1 MKGKGN
7 DMMNLKQEN
16 RYQALRKEL
25 NDILPNYEY
34 QNMIVAT
41 AMALGKFN
49 EEWLRKS
56 LLLAIDEERLSYDEA
71 LMLRERYINFAEQ
84 FL

>member
-25 NDILPNYEY
+25 NDMLPNYEY

-56 LLLAIDEERLSYDEA
+56 LLLAIDEKRFSYDEA
-71 LMLRERYINFAEQ
+71 LMLKERYINFSG
-84 FL
+84 

>member
-1 MKGKGN
+1 
-7 DMMNLKQEN
+7 MMNLKQEN

-41 AMALGKFN
+41 AIALGKFN

-71 LMLRERYINFAEQ
+71 LMLRERYINFAGQ

>member
-25 NDILPNYEY
+25 NDMLPNYEY

-41 AMALGKFN
+41 AVALGKFN

-56 LLLAIDEERLSYDEA
+56 LLLGIDEERLSYDEA
-71 LMLRERYINFAEQ
+71 LMLRERYINFAV
-84 FL
+84 

>member
-25 NDILPNYEY
+25 NDMLPNYEY

-49 EEWLRKS
+49 EGWLRKS
-56 LLLAIDEERLSYDEA
+56 LLLGIDEERFSYAEA
-71 LMLRERYINFAEQ
+71 LMLKDRYINFAG
-84 FL
+84 

>member
-16 RYQALRKEL
+16 IYQALKKEL

-41 AMALGKFN
+41 AIALGKFN
-49 EEWLRKS
+49 EEWLRK
-56 LLLAIDEERLSYDEA
+56 LLHLGVDEARFNYDEA
-71 LMLRERYINFAEQ
+71 LMLKERYINFAG
-84 FL
+84 

>member
-7 DMMNLKQEN
+7 DMMNLKQEK
-16 RYQALRKEL
+16 RYYSLTREL
-25 NDILPNYEY
+25 NEMIPKYEY
-34 QNMIVAT
+34 QNMVVAT
-41 AMALGKFN
+41 AIALGKFN

-56 LLLAIDEERLSYDEA
+56 LLLGIDEERFSYDEA
-71 LMLRERYINFAEQ
+71 LMLKERYINFAEQ

>member
-25 NDILPNYEY
+25 NDVLPGYEY
-34 QNMIVAT
+34 QNMVVAT
-41 AMALGKFN
+41 ATALEKFS

-56 LLLAIDEERLSYDEA
+56 LRLGIDEKRCSYDEA
-71 LMLRERYINFAEQ
+71 LMLKERYINFAG
-84 FL
+84 

>member
-34 QNMIVAT
+34 QNMVVAT

-56 LLLAIDEERLSYDEA
+56 LLLGVDEERFSYDKA
-71 LMLRERYINFAEQ
+71 LMLKERYINFAG
-84 FL
+84 

>member
-16 RYQALRKEL
+16 RYQALIKEL

-41 AMALGKFN
+41 AIALGKFN

-71 LMLRERYINFAEQ
+71 LMLRERYMNFAR
-84 FL
+84 

>member
-1 MKGKGN
+1 
-7 DMMNLKQEN
+7 MMNLKQEN
-16 RYQALRKEL
+16 RYQALKKEL
-25 NDILPNYEY
+25 NDVLPNHEY

-56 LLLAIDEERLSYDEA
+56 LILGIDEERFSYDEA
-71 LMLRERYINFAEQ
+71 LMLKKIYMNFAG
-84 FL
+84 

>member
-25 NDILPNYEY
+25 NDVLPNYEY

-41 AMALGKFN
+41 AIALGKFN
-49 EEWLRKS
+49 EEWLRKA
-56 LLLAIDEERLSYDEA
+56 LLLGSDEERFSYDEA
-71 LMLRERYINFAEQ
+71 LMLKERYINFAG
-84 FL
+84 

>member
-16 RYQALRKEL
+16 RYQALIKEL
-25 NDILPNYEY
+25 NDVFPGYEY
-34 QNMIVAT
+34 QNMVVAT
-41 AMALGKFN
+41 AIALEKFS

-56 LLLAIDEERLSYDEA
+56 LLSGIDEKRFSYDEA
-71 LMLRERYINFAEQ
+71 LMLKERYINFVG
-84 FL
+84 

>member
-25 NDILPNYEY
+25 NDMIPNYEY
-34 QNMIVAT
+34 QNMVVAT
-41 AMALGKFN
+41 AVALGKFN

-56 LLLAIDEERLSYDEA
+56 LLLGVDEERLSYDEA
-71 LMLRERYINFAEQ
+71 LMLKERYINFAGQ

>member
-1 MKGKGN
+1 
-7 DMMNLKQEN
+7 MMNLKQEN
-16 RYQALRKEL
+16 RYQALRREL
-25 NDILPNYEY
+25 NEMLPKYEY
-34 QNMIVAT
+34 QNMVVAT

-56 LLLAIDEERLSYDEA
+56 LLLGIDEERLSYDEA
-71 LMLRERYINFAEQ
+71 LMLRERYINFAGQ

>member
-25 NDILPNYEY
+25 NDVLPGYEY
-34 QNMIVAT
+34 QNMVVAT
-41 AMALGKFN
+41 AIALEKFS

-56 LLLAIDEERLSYDEA
+56 LLLGIDEERLSYDEA
-71 LMLRERYINFAEQ
+71 LMLKERYINFAG
-84 FL
+84 

>member
-16 RYQALRKEL
+16 IYQALKKEL
-25 NDILPNYEY
+25 NDVLPNYEY

-41 AMALGKFN
+41 AIALGKFN

-56 LLLAIDEERLSYDEA
+56 LLLGIDEKRFNYNES
-71 LMLRERYINFAEQ
+71 LMLKERYINFAG
-84 FL
+84 

>member
-16 RYQALRKEL
+16 RYQALKREL
-25 NDILPNYEY
+25 NEILPNYEY

-41 AMALGKFN
+41 AVALGKFN

-56 LLLAIDEERLSYDEA
+56 LLLGIDEDRFSYDEA
-71 LMLRERYINFAEQ
+71 LMLNEIYVNSAG
-84 FL
+84 

>member
-1 MKGKGN
+1 MKGKGK

-25 NDILPNYEY
+25 NDMLPNYEY
-34 QNMIVAT
+34 QNMVVAT

-71 LMLRERYINFAEQ
+71 LMLRERYMNFAR
-84 FL
+84 

>member
-25 NDILPNYEY
+25 NDVLPNYEY
-34 QNMIVAT
+34 QNMVVAT
-41 AMALGKFN
+41 AVALGKFN

-56 LLLAIDEERLSYDEA
+56 LLLGVDEKQFNYDEA
-71 LMLRERYINFAEQ
+71 LMLKERYINFSG
-84 FL
+84 

>member
-56 LLLAIDEERLSYDEA
+56 LLLGVDEERLSYDEA
-71 LMLRERYINFAEQ
+71 LMLKERYINFAGQ

>member
-16 RYQALRKEL
+16 RYQAFRKEL
-25 NDILPNYEY
+25 NDVLPGYEY
-34 QNMIVAT
+34 QNMVVAT
-41 AMALGKFN
+41 AIALEKFS

-56 LLLAIDEERLSYDEA
+56 LLLGIDEKRFSYDEA
-71 LMLRERYINFAEQ
+71 LVLKEKYMNFAR
-84 FL
+84 